1 MRRLG
6 VIVLRYAF
14 FIGFVW
20 PLLLLAFGINV
31 RHRERLPESGPAIL
45 VANHNSHVDTLAL
58 MALFPLGKLDR
69 IRPVAAEDYFS
80 SGFFGWFTR
89 QVIGIL
95 MIRRGAG
102 RNRTEDPF
110 VPVYEA
116 LDRGDI
122 LILFPEGTRGEP
134 ERMSGLKKGIAYLAQ
149 KYPGVPI
156 IPVFLHG
163 FGRIL
168 PKGDWLPVPFFCDIM
183 VGEPVPRAG
192 SPDAFMAALTAR
204 LLGLSAERRFPAFH

>member
-6 VIVLRYAF
+6 FVVLRYAF

-31 RHRERLPESGPAIL
+31 RHRERLPQQGPAIL
-45 VANHNSHVDTLAL
+45 VANHNSHADTLAL
-58 MALFPLGKLDR
+58 MALFPLGKLGQV
-69 IRPVAAEDYFS
+69 RPVAAEDYFS
-80 SGFFGWFTR
+80 KGFFGWFSR
-89 QVIGIL
+89 NVLGIL
-95 MIRRGAG
+95 LIRRGSSRARG
-102 RNRTEDPF
+102 EDPF
-110 VPVYEA
+110 TPIYQA
-116 LDRGDI
+116 IDRGDI

-134 ERMSGLKKGIAYLAQ
+134 EQMSSLKKGIAYLAQ

-156 IPVFLHG
+156 IPIFLHG

-192 SPDAFMAALTAR
+192 SADAFMAALTAR
-204 LLGLSAERRFPAFH
+204 LVGLSAERRFPAFH